1 MQSARSA
8 SSGRPCIALVGNPNA
23 GKTTL
28 FNALTGMRAKTA
40 NFPGTTVEHRTARL
54 TLAQREV
61 DLIDIPGLY
70 SLAAATNEE
79 RVARDVVMGEHPGV
93 TPPTA
98 IVLLLDATNLER
110 NLFLASQ
117 VIELGMPTVAALNM
131 MDLAHRDH
139 IKIDVAALA
148 REIGCPVI
156 PVSART
162 GDGIESLRQAM
173 AGLLDTEHA
182 AKPAPLHACS
192 TCGGCPFQA
201 RYDWAEGIGSR
212 VIGSPRM
219 THGRKTEAVDRLL
232 THPVIGVVAFLSV
245 MFGVFAMIYW
255 IAQYPMDSIDG
266 LFAFAGGHVGGWVDA
281 LAASMPQGSLQTIV
295 ANDVKSLLVDGIIG
309 GVGGVLIFL
318 PQICILF
325 FFLSLLEDTGYL
337 ARAAFVMD
345 KLMRSVGLPGKA
357 FVPMLSAHACAV
369 PAIMTTRSIEDH
381 RDRMVTILI
390 LPLMTCSAR
399 IPVYAMVV
407 ALLFPHQP
415 MVGSLLFTGAY
426 LLGIVAALGMGF
438 VFKKTLLK
446 GETRPLVL
454 ELPSYKLPSLRTALL
469 VTIDRALVFV
479 KQAGTVILVASMI
492 LWALA
497 NYPKSDPPLEA
508 QTLTAQAE
516 LLESTGA
523 GQQAASMVAEAE
535 KLAAQ
540 HTLAHSI
547 AGRMGHWIEP
557 LIAPIGYDWQIG
569 IGILS
574 SFAAREVFVSTLAIV
589 YGVGADAVDED
600 PQGLYATLQGAT
612 RKDGSP
618 VFTTATGVS
627 ILVFYVLAMQC
638 MSTLAIVRRETGS
651 WRWPAFQ
658 FAYMTVLAYSGALIA
673 YQGLHWLGVA

>member
-1 MQSARSA
+1 MLNAPKPA
-8 SSGRPCIALVGNPNA
+8 SGRACIALVGNPNA

-28 FNALTGMRAKTA
+28 FNALTGLRAKTA
-40 NFPGTTVEHRTARL
+40 NFPGTTIEHRTARL
-54 TLAQREV
+54 TIDQREFE
-61 DLIDIPGLY
+61 LIDIPGLY

-79 RVARDVVMGEHPGV
+79 RVARDVVLGQVPGV
-93 TPPTA
+93 TAPSG

-117 VIELGMPTVAALNM
+117 VIELGLPTVAALNM
-131 MDLAHRDH
+131 IDLAKRDH
-139 IKIDVAALA
+139 IKIDVPALA
-148 REIGCPVI
+148 RELGCPVI

-162 GDGIESLRQAM
+162 GEGIEALRTAIGSMLVPEQAV
-173 AGLLDTEHA
+173 
-182 AKPAPLHACS
+182 KPAPLHSCS

-219 THGRKTEAVDRLL
+219 THGHKTEAVDRFL
-232 THPVIGVVAFLSV
+232 THPIVGVAAFLSV
-245 MFGVFAMIYW
+245 MFAVFAMIYW
-255 IAQYPMDSIDG
+255 MAQYPMDTIDG
-266 LFAFAGGHVGGWVDA
+266 LFAFAGGNVGSFVDA
-281 LAASMPQGSLQTIV
+281 LAASLPEGSLQTIV
-295 ANDVKSLLVDGIIG
+295 ANDVKSLFVDGIIG

-345 KLMRSVGLPGKA
+345 KLMRRVGLPGKA

-369 PAIMTTRSIEDH
+369 PAIMAARAIEDQ
-381 RDRMVTILI
+381 RDRMVTIMI
-390 LPLMTCSAR
+390 LPLMTCAAR

-407 ALLFPHQP
+407 ALLFPQQALL
-415 MVGSLLFTGAY
+415 GASLFTGAY
-426 LLGIVAALGMGF
+426 VLGIVAALVMGWL
-438 VFKKTLLK
+438 FKHSLLK

-454 ELPSYKLPSLRTALL
+454 ELPSYKLPSMRNALL
-469 VTIDRALVFV
+469 VTLDRALVFV
-479 KQAGTVILVASMI
+479 KQAGTVILIASVV

-497 NYPKSDPPLEA
+497 NYPKSDAPVTAEALITQA
-508 QTLTAQAE
+508 QTLSAAGETEKADE
-516 LLESTGA
+516 L
-523 GQQAASMVAEAE
+523 VAEAD
-535 KLAAQ
+535 KLTAQ
-540 HTLAHSI
+540 HTLANSI
-547 AGRMGHWIEP
+547 AGRVGHLIEP
-557 LIAPIGYDWQIG
+557 VIAPLGYDWQIG

-600 PQGLYATLQGAT
+600 PQGLYATMQGAT

-618 VFTTATGVS
+618 VFTTATGIS

-638 MSTLAIVRRETGS
+638 ISTSAVVKRETGS
-651 WRWPAFQ
+651 WKWPIFQ
-658 FAYMTVLAYSGALIA
+658 FAYMTVLAYVGALVA
-673 YQGLHWLGVA
+673 YQGLNMMGVA

>member
-1 MQSARSA
+1 M
-8 SSGRPCIALVGNPNA
+8 A
-23 GKTTL
+23 G
-28 FNALTGMRAKTA
+28 ALTELLERWAQA
-40 NFPGTTVEHRTARL
+40 NDKP
-54 TLAQREV
+54 
-61 DLIDIPGLY
+61 
-70 SLAAATNEE
+70 
-79 RVARDVVMGEHPGV
+79 
-93 TPPTA
+93 

-117 VIELGMPTVAALNM
+117 VIDLGLPTVAALNM

-139 IKIDVAALA
+139 IKIDVPALA
-148 REIGCPVI
+148 RELGCEVI
-156 PVSART
+156 PVSARS
-162 GDGIESLRQAM
+162 GSGIEDLRKAM
-173 AGLLDTEHA
+173 ASLVGVVNA
-182 AKPAPLHACS
+182 PKPAPLHSCS

-219 THGRKTEAVDRLL
+219 THGRKTEAVDRFL
-232 THPVIGVVAFLSV
+232 THPVVGVLAFTMV
-245 MFGVFAMIYW
+245 MFAVFAMIYW

-266 LFAFAGGHVGGWVDA
+266 LFAFAGGNVGSWMDA
-281 LAASMPQGSLQTIV
+281 LAAAIPEGALQTIV

-369 PAIMTTRSIEDH
+369 PAIMAARGIEDH
-381 RDRMVTILI
+381 RDRMVTIMI
-390 LPLMTCSAR
+390 LPLMTCAAR

-407 ALLFPHQP
+407 ALIFPQQP
-415 MVGSLLFTGAY
+415 LTGSLLFTGAY
-426 LLGIVAALGMGF
+426 VLGIVAALAMGF

-454 ELPSYKLPSLRTALL
+454 ELPSYKMPSLRSAFL
-469 VTIDRALVFV
+469 VMLDRALVFV
-479 KQAGTVILVASMI
+479 KQAGTVILIASVI

-497 NYPKSDPPLEA
+497 NYPKSDPPVTAVAISMQA
-508 QTLTAQAE
+508 QTLEMAGQTDEAQA
-516 LLESTGA
+516 LHA
-523 GQQAASMVAEAE
+523 QAD

-540 HTLAHSI
+540 HTLANSV
-547 AGRMGHWIEP
+547 AGRLGHLIEP
-557 LIAPIGYDWQIG
+557 VIAPIGYDWQIG

-600 PQGLYATLQGAT
+600 PQGLYATLQSAQ
-612 RKDGSP
+612 RADGTP
-618 VFTTATGVS
+618 VFTMATGVS

-638 MSTLAIVRRETGS
+638 ISTLAIVKRETGS
-651 WRWPAFQ
+651 WKWPAFQ
-658 FAYMTVLAYSGALIA
+658 FAYMTVLAYGAALVA
-673 YQGLHWLGVA
+673 YQGLHLAGIA